1 MTPEYA
7 PDFVFDDSDSYFAGS
22 GLKLLSSMA
31 VGTDQAGA
39 VCHGVLVVTMPSGKT
54 LEIKTTFDSGS
65 EVDAVSKTVATELKD
80 MGCPWGEAG
89 GGIAVADGSEVTPFG
104 ELRLMLTAEP
114 RRREGQKAKA
124 NEFAIP
130 RPLTFV
136 TDAKIIDGLT
146 SDLIIGWPT
155 LKGTGLLA
163 VVLGLE
169 EYEPEEDHDAD
180 GLDDMWDDSTDP
192 QYGMPEIKGK
202 DRGEVKKLR
211 EPCQKWK
218 HLFGAPQKGGV
229 SFLR

>member
-1 MTPEYA
+1 M
-7 PDFVFDDSDSYFAGS
+7 
-22 GLKLLSSMA
+22 LSSMA

-155 LKGTGLLA
+155 LRGTGTHNTLA
-163 VVLGLE
+163 MWRGQYTRLSGSRRHHPYTHTQYLDLVL
-169 EYEPEEDHDAD
+169 
-180 GLDDMWDDSTDP
+180 S
-192 QYGMPEIKGK
+192 
-202 DRGEVKKLR
+202 
-211 EPCQKWK
+211 
-218 HLFGAPQKGGV
+218 
-229 SFLR
+229 

>member
-1 MTPEYA
+1 METTTCSTLGESQTRTLTPAYA
-7 PDFVFDDSDSYFAGS
+7 PDFVFDDSDSYGAGS

-31 VGTDQAGA
+31 VGTDPAGA

-65 EVDAVSKTVATELKD
+65 EVDAVSKTVATELKG

-114 RRREGQKAKA
+114 KRREGQKAKA

-169 EYEPEEDHDAD
+169 EY
-180 GLDDMWDDSTDP
+180 
-192 QYGMPEIKGK
+192 
-202 DRGEVKKLR
+202 
-211 EPCQKWK
+211 
-218 HLFGAPQKGGV
+218 
-229 SFLR
+229 